1 MVRLG
6 DCGKSLSASAIGAR
20 FSCLMEGRDMVGELG
35 YQRGVQPTSFGEL
48 VEQRRLIESP
58 HHDDPLDHAT
68 FGPEANSTICGPVN
82 RSDLEI

>member
-48 VEQRRLIESP
+48 VEQ
-58 HHDDPLDHAT
+58 AT